1 MYGLTHD
8 NEEAD
13 EYGCERAHAQFE
25 RAPLL
30 HQLAVLPPEA
40 LGAVAAVAGLAVG
53 AGRPVPAREVQA
65 LVLVH
70 ATLAVAG

>member
-1 MYGLTHD
+1 MRLTHD

-13 EYGCERAHAQFE
+13 EDSSEGTHAQFE
-25 RAPLL
+25 RSPLL
-30 HQLAVLPPEA
+30 YQLAVFAPEA
-40 LGAVAAVAGLAVG
+40 LGAVAAVAGL
-53 AGRPVPAREVQA
+53 PVDARATVAAREVQA